1 MKAPTLWKI
10 SVTISPEAEDAVSY
24 LLEDLVGQPASVYVD
39 ARRGTTVAS
48 VYALGARDWSA
59 EKRATLRAGLRRIR
73 ACGVPVG
80 SGRISAAKVRRED
93 WAESWKR
100 HFKPIEIGSA
110 LLLKPSWS
118 KRQPKRHQ
126 AVMVL
131 DPGLS
136 FGTGQHPTTRFC
148 LEQLVAVRKK
158 GRAQSFLD
166 IGTGSGILAIA
177 AAKLGYRPVA
187 GLDFDAEAIRIAKA
201 NAIQNAV
208 ARKLQLVC
216 RNLIRLPLRSSL
228 KYDLICANLIFDLLL
243 AEKARILNRLK
254 PGGVLVLAG
263 ILRSQFPLV
272 RAAFEKSR
280 LHLLRSKTEK
290 EWTSGAFVREQIG
303 SPWKVQAA
311 AATFNSAKT
320 MTPEPVCKRLVTW
333 AWTCWPTRWCAW
345 FTTTIVPSFR

>member
-1 MKAPTLWKI
+1 MKHDSLWKI
-10 SVTISPEAEDAVSY
+10 AVTISPEAEDAVTY
-24 LLEDLVGQPASVYVD
+24 LLEVVVGQPASVYMD

-48 VYALGARDWSA
+48 VYAPGAGDWSM
-59 EKRATLRAGLRRIR
+59 EKRAALRAGLRRIR
-73 ACGVPVG
+73 ACGVTVG
-80 SGRISAAKVRRED
+80 PGRISAAKVRRED

-100 HFKPIEIGSA
+100 HFKPIEIGSS

-118 KRQPKRHQ
+118 KRQPKKHQ

-148 LEQLVAVRKK
+148 LEQLVAVRKP
-158 GRAQSFLD
+158 GRAQSFWD

-177 AAKLGYRPVA
+177 AAKLGYAPVA
-187 GLDFDAEAIRIAKA
+187 GLDLDAEAIRIAKA
-201 NAIQNAV
+201 NARQNGV
-208 ARKLQLVC
+208 ASYVQLVC
-216 RNLIRLPLRSSL
+216 RDLARLPLRSGL

-280 LHLLRSKTEK
+280 LRVLRSKAEK
-290 EWTSGAFVREQIG
+290 EWASGAFCA
-303 SPWKVQAA
+303 S
-311 AATFNSAKT
+311 
-320 MTPEPVCKRLVTW
+320 KRV
-333 AWTCWPTRWCAW
+333 
-345 FTTTIVPSFR
+345 